1 MALVKA
7 RIHTFRDDNKIG
19 RGENIKNEIERAM
32 LQESKISIIVFSKN
46 YASSTWCLNELV
58 KIMEHRKFSK
68 QIVLPIFY
76 DVNPSQVQNKLHH
89 TTLYV
94 PPYIVGIDCLVTC
107 INSWLGDR
115 SNKVGIATICRIRG
129 IGKTTIAKVVYN
141 LNIQRFESYSY
152 LSDVRDI
159 TQERNG
165 LVRLQRQLILDI
177 LKGKANKIHNSDDGI
192 TKIKEAICRRRVL
205 IVLDDVDD
213 SEKITE
219 IIGAQIPFHPRSK
232 IIITSRHQCLL
243 SDAFI
248 MQMFDLEASSSYGD
262 LCKNDPIDSYVE
274 YARSV
279 VKHYGGLPL
288 ALQVLGSSLYAC
300 VFIRKDRDYTTII
313 LDRCDYYTAIG
324 IENLINRSFLVVNE
338 KNKLMMYQMI
348 KDIGDFKDFSKSLI
362 WLSWHGFLQEYL
374 PTNLDISKL
383 VVLEMHNS
391 SLKRIWNHTKY
402 VLPNLKILNLSDSH
416 ALLKILNLSSLHSL
430 EKLMLKDCIKLIEV
444 DQSIGE
450 IKAVNSRKLPR
461 TIGSLESLGELILS
475 GCSTLNDVPRD
486 LQNLKSLRVLNLDGT
501 AICESNS

>member
-1 MALVKA
+1 
-7 RIHTFRDDNKIG
+7 
-19 RGENIKNEIERAM
+19 
-32 LQESKISIIVFSKN
+32 
-46 YASSTWCLNELV
+46 
-58 KIMEHRKFSK
+58 
-68 QIVLPIFY
+68 
-76 DVNPSQVQNKLHH
+76 VQNKLHH

-94 PPYIVGIDCLVTC
+94 PPYIVGIDSLVTC
-107 INSWLGDR
+107 INSWLGDG
-115 SNKVGIATICRIRG
+115 SNKVGIVTICRIKG

-141 LNIQRFESYSY
+141 LNIQKFESYSY
-152 LSDVRDI
+152 LYDVREI

-192 TKIKEAICRRRVL
+192 TKIKEAICRRHVL
-205 IVLDDVDD
+205 LMLDDVDD

-262 LCKNDPIDSYVE
+262 LCKNDLIDSYVE

-288 ALQVLGSSLYAC
+288 ALQVLGSSLYGKSINVWTSALEKLKA
-300 VFIRKDRDYTTII
+300 IPDSKIQKILRISYDSLKDRDYTTII
-313 LDRCDYYTAIG
+313 LDRCDYYTTIG

-348 KDIGDFKDFSKSLI
+348 KDIGDFKDFPKSLI
-362 WLSWHGFLQEYL
+362 WLSWHGFPQEYL

-391 SLKRIWNHTKY
+391 SLKRIWNHT
-402 VLPNLKILNLSDSH
+402 KILNLSDSH

-430 EKLMLKDCIKLIEV
+430 EKLMLKDCIKLIE
-444 DQSIGE
+444 
-450 IKAVNSRKLPR
+450 
-461 TIGSLESLGELILS
+461 
-475 GCSTLNDVPRD
+475 
-486 LQNLKSLRVLNLDGT
+486 NLKSLRVLNLDGT
-501 AICESNS
+501 AICESNSWLSWLSLKRSKELGFFWASLPFPLVKLSLESCKLFDDAMPTNLSYLPSLK